1 MKRNIYSLSE
11 KLDAKAQEPAVGY
24 HSVDFMSPTTLLSVL
39 NNTSSNNI
47 KEDLEFIK
55 NNTSSSDQTIADW
68 LNVNVKTY
76 RNYREAGANLRPD
89 IKEHLII
96 LTALIKHGL
105 AVFGSPEAFG
115 SWLHTE
121 NFQLAK
127 LKPAAL
133 LNTNSGVRLVDD
145 RIAGIEFGDNA

>member
-1 MKRNIYSLSE
+1 MKKYFYPISE
-11 KLDAKAQEPAVGY
+11 ELDAKTQEPILGY
-24 HSVDFMSPTTLLSVL
+24 HPVDFMSPTTLLSVL
-39 NNTSSNNI
+39 NNLSTNI
-47 KEDLEFIK
+47 KDDLEFIK
-55 NNTSSSDQTIADW
+55 NNTSSSDQIIADW

-76 RNYREAGANLRPD
+76 RNYREGGATLRPD

-115 SWLHTE
+115 NWLHTE
-121 NFQLAK
+121 NFLLSK